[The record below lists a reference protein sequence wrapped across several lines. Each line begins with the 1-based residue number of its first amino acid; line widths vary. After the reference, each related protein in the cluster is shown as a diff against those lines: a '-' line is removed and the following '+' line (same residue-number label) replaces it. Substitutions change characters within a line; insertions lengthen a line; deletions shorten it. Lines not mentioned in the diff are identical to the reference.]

1 MCVEVEV
8 VPCLFSIEYNVV
20 FVDQVEL
27 DVSESIV
34 WARKKNCTKGKVSD
48 FKIQL
53 NDFYQTSAFTDV
65 PSKR

>member
-8 VPCLFSIEYNVV
+8 VPCIFSIEYNVV
-20 FVDQVEL
+20 FLTKLNWMFRNHLFGPE
-27 DVSESIV
+27 
-34 WARKKNCTKGKVSD
+34 KNCTKGKVSD